1 MTVDAR
7 GRLWIAAAGLSTHG
21 RDGVYLVARPGAQ
34 PLRVIRGLEDPLGL
48 VWLHGQLYVSSLG
61 RVSAFGG
68 FTGRRFSLIRT
79 VLSGPVRRGE
89 NNGLALGPDGRL
101 VMGITAT
108 CDHCRPKS
116 KYSGAIVSFR
126 PDGRELRLYA
136 SRIRAPVGL
145 AYYPGTRALFVSMNQ
160 RDDLGAG
167 TPGDWLAV
175 VAPGTSWGFP
185 DCYGQGGRSCAGV
198 PGALAVLDKHAAVG
212 PVVIATGQLG
222 SSVGNSALLSEWQT
236 AKVARVALVRHGSKF
251 TGSVSTLLTGL
262 RNPLALTLAPGP
274 SLLVADW
281 GTGIVYRLSGRGG

>member
-21 RDGVYLVARPGAQ
+21 GDGVYLVAAPGDRPV
-34 PLRVIRGLEDPLGL
+34 RVIRGLEDPLGL
-48 VWLHGQLYVSSLG
+48 VWLHGELYVSSVG

-68 FTGRRFSLIRT
+68 FNGRRFISSRT

-89 NNGLALGPDGRL
+89 NNGLAPQPSGRL
-101 VMGITAT
+101 AMGITAT

-126 PDGRELRLYA
+126 ADGRDLRLYA

-145 AYYPGTRALFVSMNQ
+145 TYFPGTADLFVSMNQ
-160 RDDLGAG
+160 RDDLGTR

-175 VAPGTSWGFP
+175 VGPGTSWGFP

-198 PGALAVLDKHAAVG
+198 PAHLAVLDKHAAVG
-212 PVVIATGQLG
+212 PVVIVTGQLG
-222 SSVGNSALLSEWQT
+222 RAV
-236 AKVARVALVRHGSKF
+236 
-251 TGSVSTLLTGL
+251 
-262 RNPLALTLAPGP
+262 GP
-274 SLLVADW
+274 SLLVSDW
-281 GTGIVYRLSGRGG
+281 GTGVVYRLSARAG